1 MGEAASMKTSP
12 TLLMRL
18 RHDPLDQD
26 AWEQFV
32 GRYGR
37 TIYRWCRTWGLQEA
51 DAEDVTQNVLT
62 ELARQMR
69 TFAYRPEGSFRAW
82 LKTVSHRAWC
92 DFLDSRQRAL
102 RGTGDSAVLEMLRS
116 VESRQDLL
124 QHLDNEYDRE
134 LLEQAFL
141 RVRERVQPRT
151 WAAFRMTAIEDM
163 SAADVAAQL
172 GMKPG
177 AIYVARSKVQKMIQ
191 EEMAELDRDHALSKP

>member
-12 TLLMRL
+12 TLLGRL
-18 RHDPLDQD
+18 RLDPLDQG

-92 DFLDSRQRAL
+92 DFLGSRQRAL
-102 RGTGDSAVLEMLRS
+102 RGTGDTAVLNMLRS
-116 VESRQDLL
+116 VESRRDLL
-124 QHLDNEYDRE
+124 EHLDNEYDRE
-134 LLEQAFL
+134 LLEQAIV
-141 RVRERVQPRT
+141 RVRLRVQPRT
-151 WAAFRMTAIEDM
+151 WDAFRMTAIEDM
-163 SAADVAAQL
+163 SAADVASQL

-191 EEMAELDRDHALSKP
+191 EEMAQLDRDHTRSRP

>member
-12 TLLMRL
+12 TLLVRL

-92 DFLDSRQRAL
+92 DFLDSRQRAM
-102 RGTGDSAVLEMLRS
+102 RGSGDSAVLSMLRS
-116 VESRQDLL
+116 IESRQDLL

-134 LLEQAFL
+134 LLEQAL
-141 RVRERVQPRT
+141 ARVRQRVRPHT
-151 WAAFRMTAIEDM
+151 WEAFRMTALEDM
-163 SAADVAAQL
+163 AAADVARQL

-177 AIYVARSKVQKMIQ
+177 AVYVARSKVQRMIQ
-191 EEMAELDRDHALSKP
+191 EEMAELDRDHAHPKH

>member
-12 TLLMRL
+12 TLLGRL

-82 LKTVSHRAWC
+82 LKTVAHRAWC
-92 DFLDSRQRAL
+92 DFLGSRQRAL
-102 RGTGDSAVLEMLRS
+102 RGTGDSVVLNMLQS
-116 VESRQDLL
+116 VESRRDLL

-134 LLEQAFL
+134 LLEQAIA
-141 RVRERVQPRT
+141 RVRLRVQPRT
-151 WAAFRMTAIEDM
+151 WDAFRMTAIEDM
-163 SAADVAAQL
+163 SAADVAGRL

-191 EEMAELDRDHALSKP
+191 EEMAELDQDHTLSRP